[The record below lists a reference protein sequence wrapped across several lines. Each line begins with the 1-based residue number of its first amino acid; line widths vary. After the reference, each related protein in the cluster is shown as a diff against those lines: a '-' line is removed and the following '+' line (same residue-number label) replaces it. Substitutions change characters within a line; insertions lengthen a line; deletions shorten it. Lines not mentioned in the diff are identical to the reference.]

1 MAKREVVARI
11 GKTENN
17 YAACVEGLDGFVC
30 TADSFEDLKHEIE
43 EGIRFH
49 VEGLHEDGDPIPVP
63 FNGDFVIVYKWE
75 IESLLYYYH
84 GIFTK
89 SALERLTGINQTQLG
104 HYAAGRSKPRRE
116 QARKIEE
123 ALHRL
128 GDELCT
134 VSI

>member
-1 MAKREVVARI
+1 MEKKEVVAHI

-17 YAACVEGLDGFVC
+17 FAACIEGLDGFVC
-30 TADSFEDLKHEIE
+30 TSDSFEDLKHEIE
-43 EGIRFH
+43 KGIRFH
-49 VEGLHEDGDPIPVP
+49 IDGLRQDGDPVPVP
-63 FNGDFVIVYKWE
+63 FDEEFVIVYKWD

-89 SALERLTGINQTQLG
+89 SALERLTGINQIQLG
-104 HYAAGRSKPRRE
+104 HYAAGRSKPRKQ

-128 GDELCT
+128 GDELLT
-134 VSI
+134 ISI